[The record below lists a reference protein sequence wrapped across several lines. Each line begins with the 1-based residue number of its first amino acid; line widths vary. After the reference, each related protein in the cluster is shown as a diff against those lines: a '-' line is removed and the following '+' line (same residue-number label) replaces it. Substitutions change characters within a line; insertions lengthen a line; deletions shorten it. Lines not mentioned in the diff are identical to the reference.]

1 MFYSFILGG
10 ETMRNTKLQLM
21 VKIGVLSALSYIIMF
36 LEFPLPFFPPY
47 LKIDL
52 SDIPAIIGAFAFG
65 PLAGVVVEFIKNLL
79 HLITKTETGGIG
91 ELANFLT
98 GASFVIAAAAI
109 YFKNKNKK
117 TAIIGLSVGTIVMTL
132 VMCLANYY
140 ILLPFYLGSAPSPD
154 NINLILTTTLPFN
167 LVKGIMVSI
176 ITALIYKSL
185 SPILHHR

>member
-1 MFYSFILGG
+1 
-10 ETMRNTKLQLM
+10 MRNTKLQLM
-21 VKIGVLSALSYIIMF
+21 VKIGVLSALAYIIMF

-65 PLAGVVVEFIKNLL
+65 PLAGVIVEFIKNLL

-98 GASFVIAAAAI
+98 GAAFVIAAAAI

-117 TAIIGLSVGTIVMTL
+117 SAIIGLSVGTVIMTL

-154 NINLILTTTLPFN
+154 NIHLIVTMTLPFN
-167 LVKGIMVSI
+167 LIKGIMVSI

>member
-21 VKIGVLSALSYIIMF
+21 VKIGVLAALSYIIMF

-52 SDIPAIIGAFAFG
+52 GDIPAIIGAFAFG
-65 PLAGVVVEFIKNLL
+65 PLAGVIVEFIKNLL

-91 ELANFLT
+91 ELANFLS
-98 GASFVIAAAAI
+98 GASFVIAAALI

-117 TAIIGLSVGTIVMTL
+117 TAIIGLGVGTVVMTI

-167 LVKGIMVSI
+167 LVKGIIVSI

-185 SPILHHR
+185 SPILHRR